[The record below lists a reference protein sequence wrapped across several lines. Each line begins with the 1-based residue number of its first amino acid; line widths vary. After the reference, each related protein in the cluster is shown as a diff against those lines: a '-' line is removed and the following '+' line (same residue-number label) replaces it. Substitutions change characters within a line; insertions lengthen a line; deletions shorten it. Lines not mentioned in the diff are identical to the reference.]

1 MGGKTESVSEVSE
14 GRKHGA
20 RSRCAFIGLG
30 GQTRALEHGDVD
42 GFYRG
47 GSGKNQR
54 GLRHGLGLI
63 KRGFG
68 TDWYGGQSRVS
79 TDGYGGVAVS
89 NLRATASGRRRDRAG
104 RARRWG
110 QLALG

>member
-1 MGGKTESVSEVSE
+1 MRGVSE

-20 RSRCAFIGLG
+20 CSGCLFIGPG
-30 GQTRALEHGDVD
+30 GHMRALEHDALD

-68 TDWYGGQSRVS
+68 TDWYGAQSGVV
-79 TDGYGGVAVS
+79 TDGYGGVVVS
-89 NLRATASGRRRDRAG
+89 NLRAMAIGRRRDLAG
-104 RARRWG
+104 RATAMGAVG
-110 QLALG
+110 QG